1 MANSLFPQLPLS
13 FPVREEYTFDNFVV
27 GNNLAVTRQLQQV
40 TRPGAAQFIYLWG
53 RPGVGCSH
61 LLQACCHHVGIE
73 GQTAMYLPLDKL
85 REYDA
90 SAIEGIESVDLVC
103 VDHLDAI
110 IGERSWEIALFHLFN
125 RLLDSGSTLLVASS
139 KPVRLLA
146 LALADLESRLSSCL
160 IYQVTALDDDHL
172 VLLLQQ
178 RARVKGVA
186 LSNEVAHFIINRSE
200 RSVTALLA
208 VLEQLDH
215 HALSA
220 GRRLTVPFVKEV
232 MCW

>member
-1 MANSLFPQLPLS
+1 MANSLFSQLPLS

-27 GNNLAVTRQLQQV
+27 GNNLAVTQQLMQAKE
-40 TRPGAAQFIYLWG
+40 PDAGQFIYLWG
-53 RPGVGCSH
+53 RSGVGCSH
-61 LLQACCHHVGIE
+61 LLQACCQYVGTQ
-73 GQTAMYLPLDKL
+73 GLTAMYLPLDQL
-85 REYDA
+85 RQYDA
-90 SAIEGIESVDLVC
+90 AALEGIESVDLVC
-103 VDHLDAI
+103 IDHLDAI
-110 IGERSWEIALFHLFN
+110 VGERPWEIALFHLFN

-139 KPVRLLA
+139 KPVRLLD
-146 LALADLESRLSSCL
+146 LALADLASRLSSCL

-178 RARVKGVA
+178 RARVKGIA
-186 LSNEVAHFIINRSE
+186 LSIEVAHFIVNRSE

-208 VLEQLDH
+208 ILEQLDH